1 MLPLNILGNIETL
14 EKAKLS
20 TFVQSIHI
28 LYTIPLIKYSR
39 ECFLSR
45 GPDTSLLAVILRLTP
60 SLHLRQCSVIEFYPK
75 FYRNFVISS
84 YGRFPC
90 SSSSCINVI
99 FIGYLLISTA
109 LIVCHCQIK
118 CQCHCLS
125 QTLVNSNVQSQC
137 DLTLNEKN
145 GSSDF
150 FLYATIRNMF
160 FHIVFNYFPHS
171 PVHSFVRWGGWLRSL
186 HLAVFP

>member
-1 MLPLNILGNIETL
+1 M
-14 EKAKLS
+14 
-20 TFVQSIHI
+20 F
-28 LYTIPLIKYSR
+28 
-39 ECFLSR
+39 FLSR

-60 SLHLRQCSVIEFYPK
+60 SLHLRQFSVIEFYPK

-137 DLTLNEKN
+137 DVTLNEKN

-160 FHIVFNYFPHS
+160 FHIVFNYFS
-171 PVHSFVRWGGWLRSL
+171 PLTS
-186 HLAVFP
+186 

>member
-1 MLPLNILGNIETL
+1 MLPLNIYRKYWDSWESET
-14 EKAKLS
+14 
-20 TFVQSIHI
+20 IHFCPKHTYI
-28 LYTIPLIKYSR
+28 VYYSLNKI
-39 ECFLSR
+39 FKGVFFIS
-45 GPDTSLLAVILRLTP
+45 GPRYLATCRHFEADALPT
-60 SLHLRQCSVIEFYPK
+60 RQCSVIEFYPK